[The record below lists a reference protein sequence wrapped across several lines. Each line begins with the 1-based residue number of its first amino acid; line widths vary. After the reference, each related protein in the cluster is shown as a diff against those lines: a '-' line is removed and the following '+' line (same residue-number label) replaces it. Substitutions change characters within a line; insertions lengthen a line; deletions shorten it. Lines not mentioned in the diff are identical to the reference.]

1 MRGYFLLLV
10 LITGTLFAQPANV
23 AVSMNEQKFSELS
36 VKSGIKKAFLAFLS
50 DTSVMYNKEKL
61 VAGKPLYQN
70 RPDDEKNI
78 LKWYPDYI
86 VAPEG
91 GDLALS
97 TGVYLLTSKKDNS
110 IVSQGRFYTIWKKE
124 TDGYKVVFDAGGETN
139 DMYTGPNADML
150 VNSPVSGRAQ
160 TRKEFDSFYKSFEND
175 FLNGKLNR
183 DVLPNDFICVTNNLN
198 NSTFNKAGD
207 EVKKLRYVTKIERLG
222 TFYCSSGKLAAV
234 VGKLTSLKE
243 KKSKLYFAVFSVQGE
258 YWLMNTLAI
267 TD

>member
-1 MRGYFLLLV
+1 MRGYLLLFA
-10 LITGTLFAQPANV
+10 LITGTLLGQPANV
-23 AVSMNEQKFSELS
+23 AVSMNELKFSELS
-36 VKSGIKKAFLAFLS
+36 VKSGIKTAFLAFLS
-50 DTSVMYNKEKL
+50 DTSVMYNQEKL

-70 RPDDEKNI
+70 RPGEDKNI

-97 TGVYLLTSKKDNS
+97 TGVYLLSSKKDS
-110 IVSQGRFYTIWKKE
+110 AVVSQGRFYTIWKKE
-124 TDGYKVVFDAGGETN
+124 TGGYKVVFDAGGETN
-139 DMYTGPNADML
+139 DLYTGPNADML
-150 VNSPVSGRAQ
+150 INSPVSGRSQ
-160 TRKEFDSFYKSFEND
+160 TRTGFEAFYKSFEND
-175 FLNGKLNR
+175 FLNGKLSK

-222 TFYCSSGKLAAV
+222 TFFCSSGKFAAV

-243 KKSKLYFAVFSVQGE
+243 KKSKLYFVVFSVQGE
-258 YWLMNTLAI
+258 HWMMNTLAI